1 MKEGVKKSISLIL
14 VLTLLVQLL
23 PVVAFGVGDETND
36 LDISTDSETVSMKD
50 DDAEIVG
57 EEDALREES
66 VKHFRL
72 RDGAYMLVEY
82 ETAVHYQTADGSW
95 EEIDNTLQKTGQQYV
110 AQAGDMTRKFAASL
124 DSGFLFETA
133 YQGQSVSMSLAR
145 RSSRDVVAVAPD
157 VPAAEET
164 AAPEETAV
172 PETADQPQ
180 EAEQAEADLQRAPAE
195 AAAETDAPQQ
205 ETAEELPLLDDAAYT
220 LVTSTAAARMENP
233 GAKMRTFSKLAEK
246 DKIQP
251 QKIRSSVAFDNVMD
265 GVSLLYQ
272 NYGYNVKE
280 SIIIEKPQ
288 EQYAYSFVLNLQGLT
303 PTLEAD
309 GSVLLRGADGEPVY
323 EIPAPYLADAD
334 GATSLEDAAYKLER
348 ISGGYLLT
356 VEADPEWMNAPER
369 AYPVTLDPTILL
381 HNKGNVLTTFIRSAW
396 PGSVAPNSAD
406 QFVGYRANEGYDACN
421 IYVQFANL
429 PEIPQNCVP
438 ISAQLAMYNAGFF
451 TSDGVGC
458 AAPDGSLTVEAHEWP
473 AAVSDVSGLT
483 WYLVHFGST
492 PVNEET
498 IDYQKLSKETL
509 GEYVTWDITRTVMQ
523 WYQKQNEGDTSGG
536 RGVLLEGIDGR
547 ENYRVANLIGSGY
560 HDYSPYFAVY
570 YRNPVGLESYYT
582 YQEASAGKAGDL
594 SIHNFTNQFTL
605 DRADVSLS
613 LEPASYALRHIY
625 NSATSGIEFS
635 NNEAGGIHTCDYT
648 SMQVGVGWK
657 LSAQQT
663 VVECKVGDETYLVYN
678 DEDGTEHYFSETATN
693 TYEDED
699 GLSLKIVKSTSGG
712 NTIYTMTDMDKY
724 HTWVFHNGYL
734 ISVTDNNSNTIYFAY
749 NAAYSSGGSAWK
761 PVKGSASNRLVQIVM
776 DINSGNN
783 EKSRTLQTVANLTY
797 SGDRLSSVTDYAGRS
812 TNYSYDSGGHLTQ
825 VTYADGTSVSYA
837 YNGSGG
843 RLSTL
848 YDAESQYGLDI
859 TYTYNLGV
867 VSTFRVQ
874 EFANTS
880 GAKQT
885 GSAFHAYRNG
895 IHQTSYRFYG
905 PDHTRDT
912 ADDTVKTCVLDH
924 FGKTICTYDSNTDY
938 SEIIGASA
946 ANYTD
951 NSGTSKTN
959 NRLTGAAAMGISSFN
974 MLSNSGLETCTGNA
988 ADNWAQLSFSTSAS
1002 AGTQSGNKA
1011 RLGKASIKTTARGSG
1026 MYQEATLQAG
1036 TTYTFSG
1043 YVNTCDMTA
1052 FDSNGSVYL
1061 AALTADQITD
1071 LSQACAS
1078 PWKSEQVNYKTD
1090 ASINRGWEKISVT
1103 FTPETSGTYYMAFL
1117 QDRADGTACCDDL
1130 LLEESE
1136 AASEIN
1142 LVQNGRFAWL
1152 VNGKPEGWVPN
1163 SYTISDEH
1171 PFGQSLSKSM
1181 RVSNTMNGYAR
1192 THQVIPLNLLAD
1204 EATFLL
1210 SGWGKANSVG
1220 GTARKHEDG
1229 DERYFGLVAEIA
1241 YTDGTTEN
1249 QYVSFNGDYADWQFA
1264 SGVIVPGKRDERV
1277 KEITVRCAYDYN
1289 ANDAYFTNISLVL
1302 EPAETYSY
1310 DSKGNPIAATD
1321 GSAKTASEFFADSQR
1336 LKSYT
1341 TPGGAKH
1348 TLGYDASNNLQEDTL
1363 AGLTNYTYHNTSGS
1377 PTTSMTRKGYSGD
1390 YLKSQ
1395 NVYDI
1400 TGRFRTLAID
1410 ANGVQTGY
1418 TYDDTT
1424 LQLTSVHSAG
1434 GATQTYTYQSGRDRV
1449 SQTAIDQT
1457 AALTYRYDRA
1467 QLTDLIRKAFPQA
1480 ADADGQNVNP
1490 FWQHYLLGYD
1500 AFGNMTRVQVCASS
1514 AERDGYTAPVT
1525 LASYTYEGNVN
1536 NGRLA
1541 KMTYGNGDSVSYT
1554 YDAFDRQR
1562 TAGYNDGTTYHYD
1575 YSGDNDL
1582 ARQYVTDGSGAVT
1595 EQYSYQYDS
1604 LGRLIHSRQ
1613 LTGGGTLVQLTQ
1625 HMYDNANRLTS
1636 QSWQFGGDTFRQS
1649 YTYTG
1654 QNSDG
1659 KQVDGTISA
1668 ITTTIPGQSVI
1679 TSTYGYNDLRQ
1690 LTSKGVTVPDQNG
1703 KQTKVYDRS
1712 YTYDRIAEDDGCNW
1726 MGTRLASTGY
1736 TFGSSSRSF
1745 TYTYD
1750 AAGNIS
1756 RIVTAGT
1763 NVPKAA
1769 QSKEYGYDAQGQLVS
1784 EKNSSKTTFL
1794 YAYDTAGNIRSIT
1807 KDGTV
1812 TKSFGYTNPSWPD
1825 LLTSVT
1831 ANGTTK
1837 DVLYE
1842 GQSQTS
1848 DLPSSGNPITYYNGK
1863 DYTFTWTKGRQLASA
1878 TVDGKQ
1884 VSYTYDM
1891 SGVRSGKQVY
1901 TTSNQRTTTY
1911 TYTTLSGKVMRQ
1923 QWETRNSDDTVYQAM
1938 QSLEFVY
1945 DDGNQP
1951 FAMIYKHGQTTELY
1965 YYVLNAQGDVIA
1977 LLNANGALVASY
1989 NYGAWGNYS
1998 VHGADGKKTT
2008 DATFIGHINPLRYR
2022 GYYYDRETRLYY
2034 LQSRYYDFANCRFI
2048 NADTYLSTGQG
2059 ILGHN
2064 MFTYCGNN
2072 PVNYCDSSG
2081 RFFFTLL
2088 GAVIGAAVGYID
2100 AYIAGEDPIKGA
2112 IAGGVSGAI
2121 AGAGVDIGAAI
2132 TIFSGGAAIG
2142 WGAAVAIGLGAFGG
2156 FVGAG
2161 ISNDWKFKKD
2171 GESLALQYMGATL
2184 IGGMANAIS
2193 FGLGPINGEIAKGT
2207 VSQIVRSIG
2216 YEGMKDFT
2224 YNLVT
2229 GGIISLF
2236 STFTNRIISTM
2247 LSTPVEP
2254 SLPVISIS

>member
-72 RDGAYMLVEY
+72 RDGGYMLVEY

-157 VPAAEET
+157 VPVAEET

-678 DEDGTEHYFSETATN
+678 DEDGTEHYFRKTATN

-783 EKSRTLQTVANLTY
+783 EKSRTLQTVADLTY

-912 ADDTVKTCVLDH
+912 ADDTVMTCVLDH
-924 FGKTICTYDSNTDY
+924 FGKTICTYDSSTDY

-946 ANYTD
+946 ASYTN

-959 NRLTGAAAMGISSFN
+959 NRLTGAAAMGTVALN
-974 MLSNSGLETCTGNA
+974 LLPNAGLEQCTNNVSDG
-988 ADNWAQLSFSTSAS
+988 WVSLPFSQNAS
-1002 AGTQSGNKA
+1002 AGIIPESRSRIGY
-1011 RLGKASIKTTARGSG
+1011 ASLKTAASGSG
-1026 MYQEATLQAG
+1026 MYHEVALQAG

-1043 YVNTCDMTA
+1043 YVNTRDITA
-1052 FDSNGSVYL
+1052 CQSGGGVYL
-1061 AALTADQITD
+1061 AVLTAAQRGS
-1071 LSQACAS
+1071 LAGVQQS
-1078 PWKSEQVNYKTD
+1078 PWKSELVNYNTVPEVD
-1090 ASINRGWEKISVT
+1090 SGWEKISVT
-1103 FTPETSGTYYMAFL
+1103 FMPETSGTYSLAVV
-1117 QDRADGTACCDDL
+1117 QDRADGVAYCDDMQ
-1130 LLEESE
+1130 LEAHA
-1136 AASEIN
+1136 AASNAN
-1142 LVQNGRFAWL
+1142 LVQNGTFASGAPDYWTA
-1152 VNGKPEGWVPN
+1152 NRYEK
-1163 SYTISDEH
+1163 SDEH
-1171 PFGQSLSKSM
+1171 PLGVGMGVSM
-1181 RVSNTMNGYAR
+1181 HAKGGTNGDTRTSQVVPINYYAGS
-1192 THQVIPLNLLAD
+1192 
-1204 EATFLL
+1204 ATFLL

-1220 GTARKHEDG
+1220 GTSPKPEKDG
-1229 DERYFGLVAEIA
+1229 DRYFGLIAEIRYA
-1241 YTDGTTEN
+1241 NGTTEK
-1249 QYVSFNGDYADWQFA
+1249 QYVSFNDDFTDWQYA
-1264 SGVIVPGKRDERV
+1264 SGVIIPKQRGLMIKD
-1277 KEITVRCAYDYN
+1277 ITVYCAYDYN
-1289 ANDAYFTNISLVL
+1289 ANDVYFTNISLVL

-1321 GSAKTASEFFADSQR
+1321 GNAKTASEFFADSQR

-1377 PTTSMTRKGYSGD
+1377 ATTSMTCKGYSGD

-1395 NVYDI
+1395 NIYDN
-1400 TGRFRTLAID
+1400 TGRFRAASED
-1410 ANGVQTGY
+1410 ANGVMTQYGY
-1418 TYDDTT
+1418 D
-1424 LQLTSVHSAG
+1424 AG
-1434 GATQTYTYQSGRDRV
+1434 
-1449 SQTAIDQT
+1449 TAHLLSTT
-1457 AALTYRYDRA
+1457 AANGTQQGYRYYAGSDRTA
-1467 QLTDLIRKAFPQA
+1467 FTYIDGKASMEYVYTQGQISDLIRKAYL
-1480 ADADGQNVNP
+1480 GTTG

-1500 AFGNMTRVQVCASS
+1500 VFGNMTRVQVCASS
-1514 AERDGYTAPVT
+1514 AEREGYTAPVT

-1541 KMTYGNGDSVSYT
+1541 MMAYGNGDSVSYT

-1562 TAGYNDGTTYHYD
+1562 TAAYNDGTTYHYD
-1575 YSGDNDL
+1575 YSSDNAL
-1582 ARQYVTDGSGAVT
+1582 TRQYATDGSGIT

-1613 LTGGGTLVQLTQ
+1613 STADGALIQVTQ

-1636 QSWQFGGDTFRQS
+1636 QSWQFGTGLYHQQYS
-1649 YTYTG
+1649 YTG
-1654 QNSDG
+1654 VKADG
-1659 KQVDGTISA
+1659 ATDGSVDGTISA
-1668 ITTTIPGQSVI
+1668 ITTTVPGRSAI
-1679 TSTYGYNDLRQ
+1679 TSTYGYNTLRQ
-1690 LTSKGVTVPDQNG
+1690 LTSKTVKQGDTGVYT
-1703 KQTKVYDRS
+1703 RS
-1712 YTYDRIAEDDGCNW
+1712 YAYDRIAVDSGNR

-1750 AAGNIS
+1750 EAGNIS

-1763 NVPKAA
+1763 SVPKAA
-1769 QSKEYGYDAQGQLVS
+1769 QLKEYGYDAQGQLVS
-1784 EKNSSKTTFL
+1784 EKNGSGTTFG

-1831 ANGTTK
+1831 SGGTTK
-1837 DVLYE
+1837 DILYE
-1842 GQSQTS
+1842 GQTQTS
-1848 DLPSSGNPITYYNGK
+1848 DLPSSGNPVTYYNGK

-1951 FAMIYKHGQTTELY
+1951 FAMIYNDGSTSTLY

-1977 LLNANGALVASY
+1977 LLNANGTLAASY

-2048 NADTYLSTGQG
+2048 NADTFATTDANGFLSA
-2059 ILGHN
+2059 N
-2064 MFTYCGNN
+2064 MFAYCENN
-2072 PVNYCDSSG
+2072 PVGNSDPNG
-2081 RFFFTLL
+2081 EFLNTLIGAVTGAAL
-2088 GAVIGAAVGYID
+2088 GAALALVTGENVKAA
-2100 AYIAGEDPIKGA
+2100 A
-2112 IAGGVSGAI
+2112 ISGAI
-2121 AGAGVDIGAAI
+2121 
-2132 TIFSGGAAIG
+2132 SGGIAGFATDAIIVTG
-2142 WGAAVAIGLGAFGG
+2142 GTALGVAVTYGIAG
-2156 FVGAG
+2156 FVGSAAG
-2161 ISNDWKFKKD
+2161 SIAAQRSEGKPVNL
-2171 GESLALQYMGATL
+2171 GEAAVEGTFGAAFGV
-2184 IGGMANAIS
+2184 IGGLMTGS
-2193 FGLGPINGEIAKGT
+2193 VTPMMK
-2207 VSQIVRSIG
+2207 QVRQVAG
-2216 YEGMKDFT
+2216 KK
-2224 YNLVT
+2224 
-2229 GGIISLF
+2229 
-2236 STFTNRIISTM
+2236 
-2247 LSTPVEP
+2247 P
-2254 SLPVISIS
+2254 

>member
-570 YRNPVGLESYYT
+570 YRNPVGLERYYT

-783 EKSRTLQTVANLTY
+783 EKSRTLQTVADLTY

-912 ADDTVKTCVLDH
+912 ADDTVMTCVLDH

-938 SEIIGASA
+938 SEIIGTSA

-1117 QDRADGTACCDDL
+1117 QDRADGTAYCDDL

-1377 PTTSMTRKGYSGD
+1377 PTTSMTREGYSGD
-1390 YLKSQ
+1390 FLKSQ
-1395 NVYDI
+1395 NVYDS
-1400 TGRFRTLAID
+1400 TGRFRTASED
-1410 ANGVQTGY
+1410 ANGVTTQYGY
-1418 TYDDTT
+1418 DAGTAHLLSTT
-1424 LQLTSVHSAG
+1424 AANGTRQDYHYYNNS
-1434 GATQTYTYQSGRDRV
+1434 DRV
-1449 SQTAIDQT
+1449 DFTYIDGKASMEYVYTQG
-1457 AALTYRYDRA
+1457 
-1467 QLTDLIRKAFPQA
+1467 QISDLIRKAYL
-1480 ADADGQNVNP
+1480 GTTG

-1500 AFGNMTRVQVCASS
+1500 VFGNMTRVQVCASS
-1514 AERDGYTAPVT
+1514 AEREGYTAPVT

-1541 KMTYGNGDSVSYT
+1541 MMAYGNGDSVSYT

-1562 TAGYNDGTTYHYD
+1562 TAAYNDGTTYHYD
-1575 YSGDNDL
+1575 YSSDNAL
-1582 ARQYVTDGSGAVT
+1582 TRQYATDGSGIT

-1613 LTGGGTLVQLTQ
+1613 STADGSLIQLTQ

-1636 QSWQFGGDTFRQS
+1636 QSWQFGTGLYHQQYS
-1649 YTYTG
+1649 YTG
-1654 QNSDG
+1654 VKADG
-1659 KQVDGTISA
+1659 ATDSSVDGTISA
-1668 ITTTIPGQSVI
+1668 ITTMVPGRSAI
-1679 TSTYGYNDLRQ
+1679 TSKYEYNDLRQ
-1690 LTSKGVTVPDQNG
+1690 LEKKTVTVPDQNG
-1703 KQTKVYDRS
+1703 TQTKVYDRT
-1712 YTYDRIAEDDGCNW
+1712 YTYAVIAEDDGCNR
-1726 MGTRLASTGY
+1726 MGTRLASTDY
-1736 TFGSSSRSF
+1736 KFGSNSRSF

-1750 AAGNIS
+1750 KAGNIKS
-1756 RIVTAGT
+1756 VMASDSVG
-1763 NVPKAA
+1763 KL
-1769 QSKEYGYDAQGQLVS
+1769 YDYDGLGQLVK
-1784 EKNSSKTTFL
+1784 ETPIGLTMYAVT

-1807 KDGTV
+1807 RGGT
-1812 TKSFGYTNPSWPD
+1812 TFKSFGYTNPSWPD

-1848 DLPSSGNPITYYNGK
+1848 DVPTSGNPVTYYNGR
-1863 DYTFTWTKGRQLASA
+1863 DYHFDWSKGRQLTEAVVGGQ
-1878 TVDGKQ
+1878 TVK
-1884 VSYTYDM
+1884 YAYDM
-1891 SGVRSGKQVY
+1891 AGVRSSKQVGD
-1901 TTSNQRTTTY
+1901 TTY

-1923 QWETRNSDDTVYQAM
+1923 AWGDNNA
-1938 QSLEFVY
+1938 LEFVY
-1945 DDGNQP
+1945 DDSSQP
-1951 FAMIYKHGQTTELY
+1951 FAVIYKHGSAAELY
-1965 YYVLNAQGDVIA
+1965 YYLVNAQGDVAAI
-1977 LLNANGALVASY
+1977 LDSSGTMVASY
-1989 NYGAWGNYS
+1989 NYDAWGSCTVYNS
-1998 VHGADGKKTT
+1998 S
-2008 DATFIGHINPLRYR
+2008 DAAIGDLNPLRYR
-2022 GYYYDRETRLYY
+2022 GYYYDAETGFYY
-2034 LQSRYYDFANCRFI
+2034 LQSRYYDPAICRFI
-2048 NADTYLSTGQG
+2048 NADGL
-2059 ILGHN
+2059 
-2064 MFTYCGNN
+2064 FTDGFVGSNLFAYCVND
-2072 PVNYCDSSG
+2072 PVNTVDPTGNFAITATVALITFGIALVATALAVGISSSPG
-2081 RFFFTLL
+2081 FQE
-2088 GAVIGAAVGYID
+2088 AVGGLCESVGDIAEQIEEKLTNSFAKIKKPPNYRSNKEVHHIVAQRAPGAAPAQKILADLEIGID
-2100 AYIAGEDPIKGA
+2100 EPVNK
-2112 IAGGVSGAI
+2112 VSISTCLHRRLHTKLYYELVNVVI
-2121 AGAGVDIGAAI
+2121 AGAYNSAGGDREQQIENVTSALKAI
-2132 TIFSGGAAIG
+2132 RSFIF
-2142 WGAAVAIGLGAFGG
+2142 VL
-2156 FVGAG
+2156 
-2161 ISNDWKFKKD
+2161 DRTTPKF
-2171 GESLALQYMGATL
+2171 
-2184 IGGMANAIS
+2184 
-2193 FGLGPINGEIAKGT
+2193 
-2207 VSQIVRSIG
+2207 
-2216 YEGMKDFT
+2216 
-2224 YNLVT
+2224 
-2229 GGIISLF
+2229 
-2236 STFTNRIISTM
+2236 
-2247 LSTPVEP
+2247 
-2254 SLPVISIS
+2254 

>member
-72 RDGAYMLVEY
+72 RDGGYMLVEY

-110 AQAGDMTRKFAASL
+110 AKAGDMTRKFAASL

-180 EAEQAEADLQRAPAE
+180 EAEQTEADQTQEPAE
-195 AAAETDAPQQ
+195 AAAETDVPQQ

-498 IDYQKLSKETL
+498 IDYQKLSKKTL

-536 RGVLLEGIDGR
+536 RGVLLEGIDGS

-678 DEDGTEHYFSETATN
+678 DEDGTEHYFSKTATN

-776 DINSGNN
+776 DINSSSNDN
-783 EKSRTLQTVANLTY
+783 PRTLQTVANLAY

-825 VTYADGTSVSYA
+825 VTYADGTSASYE
-837 YNGSGG
+837 YYSSNG

-912 ADDTVKTCVLDH
+912 ADDTVMTCVLDH

-938 SEIIGASA
+938 SEIIGTSA

-1061 AALTADQITD
+1061 AALTADQIAD

-1103 FTPETSGTYYMAFL
+1103 FMPETSGTYYMAFL
-1117 QDRADGTACCDDL
+1117 QDRADGTAYCDDL

-1192 THQVIPLNLLAD
+1192 THQVIPLNLPAD

-1264 SGVIVPGKRDERV
+1264 SGVIVPGKRDKWV
-1277 KEITVRCAYDYN
+1277 QEITVRCAYDYN

-1377 PTTSMTRKGYSGD
+1377 PTTSMTREGYSGD

-1395 NVYDI
+1395 NVYDS

-1467 QLTDLIRKAFPQA
+1467 QLSDLIRK
-1480 ADADGQNVNP
+1480 GYLGSTG
-1490 FWQHYLLGYD
+1490 FWQHYLLNYD

-1514 AERDGYTAPVT
+1514 EEQTGYSSPVT

-1541 KMTYGNGDSVSYT
+1541 TMTYGNGDSVSYT

-1562 TAGYNDGTTYHYD
+1562 TAAYNDGTTYHYD

-1582 ARQYVTDGSGAVT
+1582 TRQYATDGDGKVT

-1613 LTGGGTLVQLTQ
+1613 STGGGTLVQLTQ

-1636 QSWQFGGDTFRQS
+1636 QSWQFGTGLYRQQYS
-1649 YTYTG
+1649 YTG
-1654 QNSDG
+1654 VKADG
-1659 KQVDGTISA
+1659 TADSSVDGTISA
-1668 ITTTIPGQSVI
+1668 ITTTIPGQLDV
-1679 TSTYGYNDLRQ
+1679 TSKYEYNDLRQ
-1690 LTSKGVTVPDQNG
+1690 LEKKTVTVPNQNRG
-1703 KQTKVYDRS
+1703 TTTVYTRG
-1712 YTYDRIAEDDGCNW
+1712 YTYAVIAEDDGCNR
-1726 MGTRLASTGY
+1726 MGTRLASTAY

-1745 TYTYD
+1745 DYTYD
-1750 AAGNIS
+1750 AAGNIQT
-1756 RIVTAGT
+1756 VTTGGT
-1763 NVPKAA
+1763 NVPAA
-1769 QSKEYGYDAQGQLVS
+1769 AASKTYTYDAQGQLATETNGGAS
-1784 EKNSSKTTFL
+1784 RA
-1794 YAYDTAGNIRSIT
+1794 YAYDTVGNIRSVT
-1807 KDGTV
+1807 TDGAV
-1812 TKSFGYTNPSWPD
+1812 IKSFGYTNPSWPD

-1831 ANGTTK
+1831 VGGTTK
-1837 DVLYE
+1837 DILYE
-1842 GQSQTS
+1842 GQTQTS
-1848 DLPSSGNPITYYNGK
+1848 DVPSSGNPVTYYNGK

-1884 VSYTYDM
+1884 ISYTYDM
-1891 SGVRSGKQVY
+1891 SGVR
-1901 TTSNQRTTTY
+1901 TSKTVDGTTY
-1911 TYTTLSGKVMRQ
+1911 NYTTLSGKVMRQ
-1923 QWETRNSDDTVYQAM
+1923 TWGNK
-1938 QSLEFVY
+1938 SLEFVY
-1945 DDGNQP
+1945 DDGSQP
-1951 FAMIYKHGQTTELY
+1951 FAMIYKHGSETELY
-1965 YYVLNAQGDVIA
+1965 YYLVNAQGDVSAILDSGGKIA
-1977 LLNANGALVASY
+1977 ASY
-1989 NYGAWGNYS
+1989 DYDAWGNCTVYDS
-1998 VHGADGKKTT
+1998 S
-2008 DATFIGHINPLRYR
+2008 DAAIGDLNPLRYR
-2022 GYYYDRETRLYY
+2022 GYYYDAETGFYY

-2048 NADTYLSTGQG
+2048 NADGLFADSFIGTNL
-2059 ILGHN
+2059 
-2064 MFTYCGNN
+2064 FAYCMNN
-2072 PVNYCDSSG
+2072 PVNMSDHTGHWPQWLKNVASTVVNAVKKAGTVVVNTVKSVVSSVTNIVKASSNSLPPKG
-2081 RFFFTLL
+2081 EPGSSKTLPNPDGTPKQKRWYGPDGNPERDRDYNHPGNMPFPHDHRWKNGERGKDHL
-2088 GAVIGAAVGYID
+2088 PPDPSYKMNWEPVIGVGLVTVCVVGIIAVAADD
-2100 AYIAGEDPIKGA
+2100 ATGI
-2112 IAGGVSGAI
+2112 GVADDFLFGPL
-2121 AGAGVDIGAAI
+2121 GAGVGEGLIL
-2132 TIFSGGAAIG
+2132 IFG
-2142 WGAAVAIGLGAFGG
+2142 
-2156 FVGAG
+2156 
-2161 ISNDWKFKKD
+2161 
-2171 GESLALQYMGATL
+2171 
-2184 IGGMANAIS
+2184 
-2193 FGLGPINGEIAKGT
+2193 
-2207 VSQIVRSIG
+2207 
-2216 YEGMKDFT
+2216 
-2224 YNLVT
+2224 
-2229 GGIISLF
+2229 
-2236 STFTNRIISTM
+2236 
-2247 LSTPVEP
+2247 
-2254 SLPVISIS
+2254 

>member
-72 RDGAYMLVEY
+72 RDGGYMLVEY

-157 VPAAEET
+157 VPAVEET
-164 AAPEETAV
+164 VAPEETAAS
-172 PETADQPQ
+172 ETADQLQ
-180 EAEQAEADLQRAPAE
+180 EAEQTEADQTQEPAE

-288 EQYAYSFVLNLQGLT
+288 EQYAYSFVLNLHGLT

-348 ISGGYLLT
+348 VSGGYLLT

-761 PVKGSASNRLVQIVM
+761 PVKGSASNRLVQIIM
-776 DINSGNN
+776 DIHGGVN
-783 EKSRTLQTVANLTY
+783 QTVANLTY
-797 SGDRLSSVTDYAGRS
+797 SGNRLSSVTDYAGRS

-825 VTYADGTSVSYA
+825 VTYADGTSASYE
-837 YNGSGG
+837 YYSSNG

-859 TYTYNLGV
+859 TYTYNLGI

-874 EFANTS
+874 EFANTPS
-880 GAKQT
+880 TVKPT

-912 ADDTVKTCVLDH
+912 ADDTVMTCVLDH
-924 FGKTICTYDSNTDY
+924 FGKTICTYDSSTDY

-946 ANYTD
+946 ASYTD

-959 NRLTGAAAMGISSFN
+959 NRLTGAAAMGTVALN
-974 MLSNSGLETCTGNA
+974 LLPNAGLEQCTNNVSDGWVSLPFSQNA
-988 ADNWAQLSFSTSAS
+988 AAGVIAKSRSRIGYAS
-1002 AGTQSGNKA
+1002 LKTA
-1011 RLGKASIKTTARGSG
+1011 ASGSG
-1026 MYQEATLQAG
+1026 MYHEVALQAG

-1043 YVNTCDMTA
+1043 YVNTRDITA
-1052 FDSNGSVYL
+1052 CQSGGGVYL
-1061 AALTADQITD
+1061 AVLTAAQRGS
-1071 LSQACAS
+1071 LAGVQQSL
-1078 PWKSEQVNYKTD
+1078 WKSELVNYNTVPEVD
-1090 ASINRGWEKISVT
+1090 AGWEKISVT
-1103 FTPETSGTYYMAFL
+1103 FTPDTSGTYSLAVV
-1117 QDRADGTACCDDL
+1117 QDRADGVAYCDDMQ
-1130 LLEESE
+1130 LEAHA
-1136 AASEIN
+1136 AASNAN
-1142 LVQNGRFAWL
+1142 LVQNGTFASGAPDYWTANRYEKSDDHPL
-1152 VNGKPEGWVPN
+1152 GVGMGVSMHAKGSSVGGTRTSQVVPIN
-1163 SYTISDEH
+1163 Y
-1171 PFGQSLSKSM
+1171 
-1181 RVSNTMNGYAR
+1181 YAG
-1192 THQVIPLNLLAD
+1192 L
-1204 EATFLL
+1204 ATFLL

-1220 GTARKHEDG
+1220 GTSPKPEKDG
-1229 DERYFGLVAEIA
+1229 DRYFGLIAEIKYA
-1241 YTDGTTEN
+1241 NGETEK
-1249 QYVSFNGDYADWQFA
+1249 QYVSFNDDFTDWQYA
-1264 SGVIVPGKRDERV
+1264 SGVIIPKQRGLMIKD
-1277 KEITVRCAYDYN
+1277 ITIYCAYDYN

-1321 GSAKTASEFFADSQR
+1321 GNAKTASEFFADSQR

-1341 TPGGAKH
+1341 TPSGAKH
-1348 TLGYDASNNLQEDTL
+1348 TLGYDANNNLQSDEL

-1377 PTTSMTRKGYSGD
+1377 ATTSMTRKGYSGD

-1395 NVYDI
+1395 NIYDN
-1400 TGRFRTLAID
+1400 TGRFRAASED
-1410 ANGVQTGY
+1410 ANGVTTEYGY
-1418 TYDDTT
+1418 EPSTA
-1424 LQLTSVHSAG
+1424 QLFST
-1434 GATQTYTYQSGRDRV
+1434 
-1449 SQTAIDQT
+1449 T
-1457 AALTYRYDRA
+1457 AANGTQQGYRYYAGSDRTAFTYIGGTASIDYVYTRA
-1467 QLTDLIRKAFPQA
+1467 QLSDLIRKAFPQA
-1480 ADADGQNVNP
+1480 ADASGNNVNP

-1514 AERDGYTAPVT
+1514 AEREGYTAPVT
-1525 LASYTYEGNVN
+1525 LASYAYEGNVN
-1536 NGRLA
+1536 NGRLSR
-1541 KMTYGNGDSVSYT
+1541 MTYGNGDYVDYT

-1562 TAGYNDGTTYHYD
+1562 TAAYNDGTTYHYD
-1575 YSGDNDL
+1575 YSSDNAL
-1582 ARQYVTDGSGAVT
+1582 TRQYATDGSGIT

-1613 LTGGGTLVQLTQ
+1613 STADGALIQVTQ
-1625 HMYDNANRLTS
+1625 HMYDDANRMTS
-1636 QSWQFGGDTFRQS
+1636 QTWRFGTGLYHQQYS
-1649 YTYTG
+1649 YTG
-1654 QNSDG
+1654 VKADG
-1659 KQVDGTISA
+1659 ATDGSVDGTISA
-1668 ITTTIPGQSVI
+1668 ITTTIPGRSAI
-1679 TSTYGYNDLRQ
+1679 TSKYEYNDLRQ
-1690 LTSKGVTVPDQNG
+1690 LEKKMVTVPDQNG
-1703 KQTKVYDRS
+1703 KQTKVYDRT
-1712 YTYDRIAEDDGCNW
+1712 YTYDRIAADDGCNW

-1736 TFGSSSRSF
+1736 TFGSSSRGF

-1763 NVPKAA
+1763 SVPKAA
-1769 QSKEYGYDAQGQLVS
+1769 QLKEYTYDAQGQLAT
-1784 EKNSSKTTFL
+1784 EKNGSGTTFG

-1807 KDGTV
+1807 KDGAV

-1837 DVLYE
+1837 DILYE
-1842 GQSQTS
+1842 GQTRTS
-1848 DLPSSGNPITYYNGK
+1848 DVPSSGNPITYYNGK
-1863 DYTFTWTKGRQLASA
+1863 DYAFTWTKGRQLASA

-1891 SGVRSGKQVY
+1891 SGVR
-1901 TTSNQRTTTY
+1901 TSKTVNGTTY
-1911 TYTTLSGKVMRQ
+1911 NYTTLSGKVMRQ
-1923 QWETRNSDDTVYQAM
+1923 QWGSK
-1938 QSLEFVY
+1938 SLEFVY

-1951 FAMIYKHGQTTELY
+1951 FAMIYNDGSTTTLY

-1977 LLNANGALVASY
+1977 LLNANGTLAASY

-1998 VHGADGKKTT
+1998 VHDDKGAKITK
-2008 DATFIGHINPLRYR
+2008 ASFIGHINPLRYR

-2048 NADTYLSTGQG
+2048 NADTFATTDANGFLSA
-2059 ILGHN
+2059 N
-2064 MFTYCGNN
+2064 MFAYCENN
-2072 PVNYCDSSG
+2072 PIMRVDADGEIWNVIA
-2081 RFFFTLL
+2081 
-2088 GAVIGAAVGYID
+2088 GAVIGAGLEVLGQLMTGTKFADINWGSVAMEGALGAVSSLGIPAKVTSKVGRVALTALRD
-2100 AYIAGEDPIKGA
+2100 VVVPTA
-2112 IAGGVSGAI
+2112 
-2121 AGAGVDIGAAI
+2121 VDVATQKLQTRSNNNHSKRISLSKTAI
-2132 TIFSGGAAIG
+2132 TASQASINS
-2142 WGAAVAIGLGAFGG
+2142 AVT
-2156 FVGAG
+2156 AG
-2161 ISNDWKFKKD
+2161 TDRLLKST
-2171 GESLALQYMGATL
+2171 SSR
-2184 IGGMANAIS
+2184 MAKAVVHS
-2193 FGLGPINGEIAKGT
+2193 TRQLFFFTFGL
-2207 VSQIVRSIG
+2207 
-2216 YEGMKDFT
+2216 
-2224 YNLVT
+2224 
-2229 GGIISLF
+2229 ISKF
-2236 STFTNRIISTM
+2236 WR
-2247 LSTPVEP
+2247 
-2254 SLPVISIS
+2254 

>member
-1 MKEGVKKSISLIL
+1 M
-14 VLTLLVQLL
+14 
-23 PVVAFGVGDETND
+23 
-36 LDISTDSETVSMKD
+36 
-50 DDAEIVG
+50 
-57 EEDALREES
+57 
-66 VKHFRL
+66 
-72 RDGAYMLVEY
+72 
-82 ETAVHYQTADGSW
+82 
-95 EEIDNTLQKTGQQYV
+95 
-110 AQAGDMTRKFAASL
+110 
-124 DSGFLFETA
+124 
-133 YQGQSVSMSLAR
+133 
-145 RSSRDVVAVAPD
+145 
-157 VPAAEET
+157 
-164 AAPEETAV
+164 
-172 PETADQPQ
+172 
-180 EAEQAEADLQRAPAE
+180 
-195 AAAETDAPQQ
+195 
-205 ETAEELPLLDDAAYT
+205 
-220 LVTSTAAARMENP
+220 
-233 GAKMRTFSKLAEK
+233 
-246 DKIQP
+246 
-251 QKIRSSVAFDNVMD
+251 
-265 GVSLLYQ
+265 
-272 NYGYNVKE
+272 
-280 SIIIEKPQ
+280 
-288 EQYAYSFVLNLQGLT
+288 
-303 PTLEAD
+303 
-309 GSVLLRGADGEPVY
+309 
-323 EIPAPYLADAD
+323 
-334 GATSLEDAAYKLER
+334 
-348 ISGGYLLT
+348 
-356 VEADPEWMNAPER
+356 
-369 AYPVTLDPTILL
+369 
-381 HNKGNVLTTFIRSAW
+381 
-396 PGSVAPNSAD
+396 
-406 QFVGYRANEGYDACN
+406 
-421 IYVQFANL
+421 
-429 PEIPQNCVP
+429 
-438 ISAQLAMYNAGFF
+438 
-451 TSDGVGC
+451 
-458 AAPDGSLTVEAHEWP
+458 
-473 AAVSDVSGLT
+473 
-483 WYLVHFGST
+483 
-492 PVNEET
+492 
-498 IDYQKLSKETL
+498 
-509 GEYVTWDITRTVMQ
+509 
-523 WYQKQNEGDTSGG
+523 
-536 RGVLLEGIDGR
+536 
-547 ENYRVANLIGSGY
+547 
-560 HDYSPYFAVY
+560 
-570 YRNPVGLESYYT
+570 
-582 YQEASAGKAGDL
+582 
-594 SIHNFTNQFTL
+594 
-605 DRADVSLS
+605 
-613 LEPASYALRHIY
+613 
-625 NSATSGIEFS
+625 
-635 NNEAGGIHTCDYT
+635 
-648 SMQVGVGWK
+648 
-657 LSAQQT
+657 
-663 VVECKVGDETYLVYN
+663 
-678 DEDGTEHYFSETATN
+678 
-693 TYEDED
+693 
-699 GLSLKIVKSTSGG
+699 
-712 NTIYTMTDMDKY
+712 
-724 HTWVFHNGYL
+724 
-734 ISVTDNNSNTIYFAY
+734 
-749 NAAYSSGGSAWK
+749 
-761 PVKGSASNRLVQIVM
+761 
-776 DINSGNN
+776 
-783 EKSRTLQTVANLTY
+783 
-797 SGDRLSSVTDYAGRS
+797 
-812 TNYSYDSGGHLTQ
+812 
-825 VTYADGTSVSYA
+825 
-837 YNGSGG
+837 
-843 RLSTL
+843 
-848 YDAESQYGLDI
+848 
-859 TYTYNLGV
+859 
-867 VSTFRVQ
+867 
-874 EFANTS
+874 
-880 GAKQT
+880 
-885 GSAFHAYRNG
+885 
-895 IHQTSYRFYG
+895 
-905 PDHTRDT
+905 
-912 ADDTVKTCVLDH
+912 
-924 FGKTICTYDSNTDY
+924 
-938 SEIIGASA
+938 
-946 ANYTD
+946 
-951 NSGTSKTN
+951 
-959 NRLTGAAAMGISSFN
+959 
-974 MLSNSGLETCTGNA
+974 
-988 ADNWAQLSFSTSAS
+988 
-1002 AGTQSGNKA
+1002 
-1011 RLGKASIKTTARGSG
+1011 
-1026 MYQEATLQAG
+1026 
-1036 TTYTFSG
+1036 
-1043 YVNTCDMTA
+1043 
-1052 FDSNGSVYL
+1052 
-1061 AALTADQITD
+1061 
-1071 LSQACAS
+1071 
-1078 PWKSEQVNYKTD
+1078 
-1090 ASINRGWEKISVT
+1090 
-1103 FTPETSGTYYMAFL
+1103 
-1117 QDRADGTACCDDL
+1117 
-1130 LLEESE
+1130 
-1136 AASEIN
+1136 
-1142 LVQNGRFAWL
+1142 
-1152 VNGKPEGWVPN
+1152 
-1163 SYTISDEH
+1163 
-1171 PFGQSLSKSM
+1171 
-1181 RVSNTMNGYAR
+1181 
-1192 THQVIPLNLLAD
+1192 
-1204 EATFLL
+1204 
-1210 SGWGKANSVG
+1210 
-1220 GTARKHEDG
+1220 
-1229 DERYFGLVAEIA
+1229 
-1241 YTDGTTEN
+1241 
-1249 QYVSFNGDYADWQFA
+1249 SFNGDYADWQFA

-1341 TPGGAKH
+1341 TPSGAKH

-1363 AGLTNYTYHNTSGS
+1363 AGLTNYTYHNDSGS

-1395 NVYDI
+1395 NVYDS

-1418 TYDDTT
+1418 TYDGTT
-1424 LQLTSVHSAG
+1424 LQLTSVHGSG

-1480 ADADGQNVNP
+1480 ADASGNNVNP

-1500 AFGNMTRVQVCASS
+1500 AFGNMTSAQVCASS
-1514 AERDGYTAPVT
+1514 AEREGHTAPVT

-1541 KMTYGNGDSVSYT
+1541 TMTYGNGDSVSYT

-1562 TAGYNDGTTYHYD
+1562 TAAYNDGTTYHYD

-1613 LTGGGTLVQLTQ
+1613 STGGGTLVQLTQ

-1668 ITTTIPGQSVI
+1668 ITTTIPDQLAI
-1679 TSTYGYNDLRQ
+1679 TSKYEYNDLRQ
-1690 LTSKGVTVPDQNG
+1690 LEKKTVTVPDQNG
-1703 KQTKVYDRS
+1703 TQTKVYDRT
-1712 YTYDRIAEDDGCNW
+1712 YTYAVIAEDDGCNR

-1736 TFGSSSRSF
+1736 TFGSSSRGF

-1763 NVPKAA
+1763 SVPKAA
-1769 QSKEYGYDAQGQLVS
+1769 ASKEYGYDAQGQLVS
-1784 EKNSSKTTFL
+1784 EKNGSGTTFG

-1951 FAMIYKHGQTTELY
+1951 FAMIYNDGSTSTLY

-1977 LLNANGALVASY
+1977 LLNANGTLAASY

-2059 ILGHN
+2059 MLGHN

-2121 AGAGVDIGAAI
+2121 AGAGVDIGVIITASTGGIGAGLAAAVI
-2132 TIFSGGAAIG
+2132 IGAA
-2142 WGAAVAIGLGAFGG
+2142 GG
-2156 FVGAG
+2156 FVGTG
-2161 ISNDWKFKKD
+2161 ISNDWQFERD

-2229 GGIISLF
+2229 GGIISWF

>member
-72 RDGAYMLVEY
+72 RDGGYMLVEY

-164 AAPEETAV
+164 AAPEETVA
-172 PETADQPQ
+172 PETVDQPQ
-180 EAEQAEADLQRAPAE
+180 EAEQTEADQTQEPAE
-195 AAAETDAPQQ
+195 AAAETDVPQQ

-498 IDYQKLSKETL
+498 IDYQKLSKKTL

-536 RGVLLEGIDGR
+536 RGVLLEGIDGS

-678 DEDGTEHYFSETATN
+678 DEDGTEHYFSKTATN

-776 DINSGNN
+776 DINSSSNDN
-783 EKSRTLQTVANLTY
+783 PRTLQTVANLAY

-825 VTYADGTSVSYA
+825 VTYADGTSASYE
-837 YNGSGG
+837 YYSSNG

-912 ADDTVKTCVLDH
+912 ADDTVMTCVLDH

-938 SEIIGASA
+938 SEIIGTSA

-1061 AALTADQITD
+1061 AALTADQIAD

-1103 FTPETSGTYYMAFL
+1103 FMPETSGTYYMAFL

-1171 PFGQSLSKSM
+1171 PVGQPLSKSM

-1264 SGVIVPGKRDERV
+1264 SGVIVPGKRDKWV
-1277 KEITVRCAYDYN
+1277 QEITVRCAYDYN

-1321 GSAKTASEFFADSQR
+1321 GSAKTASEYFTDSQR

-1348 TLGYDASNNLQEDTL
+1348 TLWYDASNNLQEDTL
-1363 AGLTNYTYHNTSGS
+1363 AGLTNYTYHNGSGS

-1395 NVYDI
+1395 NVYDS
-1400 TGRFRTLAID
+1400 TRRFRTQSTD
-1410 ANGVQTGY
+1410 ANGVTTGY
-1418 TYDDTT
+1418 AYDTGAARLYRTT
-1424 LQLTSVHSAG
+1424 AANG
-1434 GATQTYTYQSGRDRV
+1434 TQQDYRYCTGSDR
-1449 SQTAIDQT
+1449 T
-1457 AALTYRYDRA
+1457 ALTYINGVASIRYTYDRA
-1467 QLTDLIRKAFPQA
+1467 QLSDLIRK
-1480 ADADGQNVNP
+1480 GYLGSTG
-1490 FWQHYLLGYD
+1490 FWQHYLLNYD

-1514 AERDGYTAPVT
+1514 AEQTGYTSPVT
-1525 LASYTYEGNVN
+1525 LASYSYDGSVN
-1536 NGRLA
+1536 NGRLTT
-1541 KMTYGNGDSVSYT
+1541 MTYGNGDSVSYT

-1562 TAGYNDGTTYHYD
+1562 TAAYNDGTTYHYD
-1575 YSGDNDL
+1575 YSSDNDL
-1582 ARQYVTDGSGAVT
+1582 TRQYATDGDGKVT

-1613 LTGGGTLVQLTQ
+1613 STANGALIQSTQ
-1625 HMYDNANRLTS
+1625 HMYDAANRMTS
-1636 QSWQFGGDTFRQS
+1636 QSWQFGTGLYRQQYS
-1649 YTYTG
+1649 YTG
-1654 QNSDG
+1654 VKADG
-1659 KQVDGTISA
+1659 TADSSVDGTISA
-1668 ITTTIPGQSVI
+1668 ITTTIPGQLDV
-1679 TSTYGYNDLRQ
+1679 TSKYEYNDLRQ
-1690 LTSKGVTVPDQNG
+1690 LEKKTVTVPNQNRG
-1703 KQTKVYDRS
+1703 TTTVYTRG
-1712 YTYDRIAEDDGCNW
+1712 YTYSVIAEDKDCNRV
-1726 MGTRLASTGY
+1726 GTRLASTAY

-1745 TYTYD
+1745 DYTYD
-1750 AAGNIS
+1750 AAGNIQT
-1756 RIVTAGT
+1756 VTTGGT
-1763 NVPKAA
+1763 NVPAA
-1769 QSKEYGYDAQGQLVS
+1769 AASKTYAYDAQGQLATETDGSVS
-1784 EKNSSKTTFL
+1784 CA
-1794 YAYDTAGNIRSIT
+1794 YAYDTVGNIRSIT

-1842 GQSQTS
+1842 GQTQTS
-1848 DLPSSGNPITYYNGK
+1848 DLPSSGNPVTYYNGK

-1891 SGVRSGKQVY
+1891 SGVR
-1901 TTSNQRTTTY
+1901 TSKTVNGTTY
-1911 TYTTLSGKVMRQ
+1911 NYTTLSGKVMRQ
-1923 QWETRNSDDTVYQAM
+1923 QWDGKT
-1938 QSLEFVY
+1938 LEFVY

-1951 FAMIYKHGQTTELY
+1951 FAMIYNDGSTSTLY

-1977 LLNANGALVASY
+1977 LLNANGTLAASY

-1998 VHGADGKKTT
+1998 VHDKDGKKNTS
-2008 DATFIGHINPLRYR
+2008 ASFIGHINPLRYR
-2022 GYYYDRETRLYY
+2022 GYYYDAETGFYY
-2034 LQSRYYDFANCRFI
+2034 LQSRYYDPAICRFI
-2048 NADTYLSTGQG
+2048 NADTFATTDANGFLSA
-2059 ILGHN
+2059 N
-2064 MFTYCGNN
+2064 MFAYCENN
-2072 PVNYCDSSG
+2072 PINNSDPTG
-2081 RFFFTLL
+2081 KLLL
-2088 GAVIGAAVGYID
+2088 GAMLAGAAVGVLSEF
-2100 AYIAGEDPIKGA
+2100 AGNVIC
-2112 IAGGVSGAI
+2112 
-2121 AGAGVDIGAAI
+2121 
-2132 TIFSGGAAIG
+2132 
-2142 WGAAVAIGLGAFGG
+2142 
-2156 FVGAG
+2156 
-2161 ISNDWKFKKD
+2161 
-2171 GESLALQYMGATL
+2171 
-2184 IGGMANAIS
+2184 
-2193 FGLGPINGEIAKGT
+2193 
-2207 VSQIVRSIG
+2207 
-2216 YEGMKDFT
+2216 
-2224 YNLVT
+2224 NLVT
-2229 GGIISLF
+2229 GRPLDENLSTLGDYAAAAFSGALSAIPGGGALLAVADVVGSSVIKVGVDSLMNKGGNSAKECVTNFGMGIGAGSTSAITNLRLEKSVPKTISSIKTEARASGVRGTKGYRSFL
-2236 STFTNRIISTM
+2236 SKRQIKVGTRNRI
-2247 LSTPVEP
+2247 LSGV
-2254 SLPVISIS
+2254 SGVAIKLLGRLFGK